1 MEQREGKRVEKED
14 QDDSASNSLES
25 YPITEQIANVFAGS
39 SSVLLLKCIRDR
51 VCRAYLVTIRNIINV
66 PIIFRKHCGA
76 IRDLISDMNS
86 ALLLLMLLND
96 DGTVTQPRPAQT
108 RPDHPTDSI

>member
-1 MEQREGKRVEKED
+1 MPSTGGTGKAGKAEKGRTRKVEQRERKWEE
-14 QDDSASNSLES
+14 DDSASNSLES

-76 IRDLISDMNS
+76 IRDLISE
-86 ALLLLMLLND
+86 
-96 DGTVTQPRPAQT
+96 T
-108 RPDHPTDSI
+108 